1 MAAHG
6 PARGVRCGAVRCRP
20 LMSHWAGQSTLGP
33 GRALV
38 ARPARALVG
47 SCRGM
52 AAALQLR
59 CLLLPIHRNASHPAT
74 AAAHGIWPGPGG
86 LHRSGRA
93 PRGWLSLTH
102 SLTLRHSSGSPLRRN
117 SPRGTKQSWGSFPGC
132 LPDAREL
139 EPKGEARRRPT
150 TTTQPQRR
158 RNAHL
163 ISAALVML
171 SGAQLAGQNSRLT

>member
-1 MAAHG
+1 MAGHG

-20 LMSHWAGQSTLGP
+20 LMSQWAGQSTLGP

-102 SLTLRHSSGSPLRRN
+102 SLTLRTHQGLRSAEIAPEAPSRAGVRFQVAFPTPENWNQKARPGAGRQPPPNPSGGETPISSR
-117 SPRGTKQSWGSFPGC
+117 
-132 LPDAREL
+132 
-139 EPKGEARRRPT
+139 
-150 TTTQPQRR
+150 QP
-158 RNAHL
+158 
-163 ISAALVML
+163 S
-171 SGAQLAGQNSRLT
+171 